1 MDGFIDN
8 IEDATVEN
16 PNSRH
21 VLYSGKHL
29 QLVLISLGPGQET
42 GVAVHDEGDQ
52 FLRIEVGQ
60 GVVTIDARESEIT
73 EGDGIV
79 IPAGAR
85 HNLKSTGEKPL
96 KLWSLYAPPR
106 YSESHVAATL
116 DDAEALPEKF
126 DGTTTE

>member
-29 QLVLISLGPGQET
+29 QLVLISLGPSQET

-60 GVVTIDARESEIT
+60 GVVTIDARESEIAD
-73 EGDGIV
+73 GDGID

-85 HNLKSTGEKPL
+85 HILKNTGEKPL
-96 KLWSLYAPPR
+96 KLFSLYAPPR
-106 YSESHVAATL
+106 YRESHVAATL

-126 DGTTTE
+126 DGEITE